1 MAGRKEIQC
10 VGPSYQLTDRKA
22 AVQRAINL
30 RMRQISG
37 LGENNQVVLESVE
50 GLATF
55 VTMPATIRGLFA
67 SDQDRWF
74 IVAGNTLYELD
85 ADGTQTVRGTL
96 VTNTGF
102 VSMKNGLFQLVIVDG
117 PNGYIFTFATNLLVQ
132 IIDPDWRG
140 SHWVE
145 ELNGTFIF
153 VPYDE
158 PDQFYISAIDDG
170 SSFDALDFS
179 SSDAQ
184 PDNIVTH
191 RVTKQE
197 LILFNARSTEVWIY
211 TGAADFPLVRYN
223 STPIDV
229 GCVGLRAASNT
240 SDSLFWIGRTRFG
253 QGIVYEMRGHQPMR
267 VSTDAVEQS
276 LRSSSDLSQAVMWA
290 YQVEGAELLG
300 INAPGAPTTWV
311 YNLATLQWHEQ
322 ATLVAG
328 DWAQWPVDQTSFF
341 GSQHYGSAGANL
353 YRISDTEYTIGGE
366 VFVRERTWPHLMA
379 GSMEPIPYRGLELAC
394 TTGNGGTITLE
405 ISNDGGYVW
414 LPPLLRLLGAVGRRM
429 QRIRW
434 LGLGAAVDR
443 VFRLR
448 CTDAVPLTIHSAAVD
463 A

>member
-1 MAGRKEIQC
+1 MAGRKEIMC

-22 AVQRAINL
+22 AVQRAVNL

-37 LGENNQVVLESVE
+37 LGESNQVVLESVE
-50 GLATF
+50 GLSTF
-55 VTMPATIRGLFA
+55 VTMPAEIRGVYA

-85 ADGTQTVRGTL
+85 AVGTQTARGTL
-96 VTNTGF
+96 ATSTGF

-117 PNGYIFTFATNLLVQ
+117 PNGYVFTFATNALAQ
-132 IIDPDWRG
+132 ITDPDWRG
-140 SHWVE
+140 SQWVE
-145 ELNGTFIF
+145 ELNGSFIF
-153 VPYDE
+153 VPADE
-158 PDQFYISAIDDG
+158 PDQFYLSAIDDG
-170 SSFDALDFS
+170 SDFDALDFS

-197 LILFNARSTEVWIY
+197 LVLFNARSTEIWIY

-240 SDSLFWIGRTRFG
+240 SDSLFWIGRTKFG

-276 LRSSSDLSQAVMWA
+276 LKKSTDMTQATMWA

-300 INAPGAPTTWV
+300 VNAPGLATTWV
-311 YNLATLQWHEQ
+311 YNLATQQWHEQ
-322 ATLVAG
+322 ARLVAG
-328 DWAQWPVDQTSFF
+328 DWSPWPADQLSFF
-341 GSQHYGSAGANL
+341 GAQHYAAAGTNL
-353 YRISDTEYTIGGE
+353 YRVSDTEYTIGGE
-366 VFVRERTWPHLMA
+366 VLARERTWPHLMA
-379 GSMEPIPYRGLELAC
+379 GNMEPIAYRGLQLAC
-394 TTGNGGTITLE
+394 TTGYGGNITLE

-414 LPPLLRLLGAVGRRM
+414 LSPLLRSLGAIGRRM
-429 QRIRW
+429 ESIRW
-434 LGLGAAVDR
+434 GGLGAAVDR

-448 CTDAVPLTIHSAAVD
+448 CTDPVPLTIHSAAVD